1 VACVAEAGESWFRE
15 VANLVLSIRRFG
27 GALAEAPIVAMFVER
42 VEPQHAEQLTDQGVE
57 VRVVDRFDPR
67 SPASNK
73 LRMLELAG
81 SHRFDALLAIDTDT
95 LVMGDIS
102 PWFSTTA
109 VRVKPENH
117 SPYGPEAWQGIY
129 EALGIAPPS
138 RSAVMT
144 STGELTSPYFN
155 SGVVFVPRDRCA
167 ELLEAWTKGVHDV
180 LDLYADRPD
189 LVPEPERH
197 WTNQLALAVA
207 LTGARLPV
215 DPLPVGLNLSTTVR
229 VHPMFRHEVV
239 PPFVLHYHNEIDSDG
254 FVFRSRNA
262 TLNPFLDAFNRAR
275 ADVFDLPYDG
285 LPNPPLARRL
295 LRRVEGTA
303 WYDHPAVTKVRT
315 APVLAPVRRRVVR
328 LARGR
333 P

>member
-1 VACVAEAGESWFRE
+1 VAEAGDAWFRE

-27 GALAEAPIVAMFVER
+27 GSLAEAPIVAMFVER
-42 VEPQHAEQLTDQGVE
+42 VETRHEEALTDQGVE
-57 VRVVDRFDPR
+57 VRVVDRVDPR

-73 LRMLELAG
+73 LRMLELAD

-95 LVMGDIS
+95 LVLGDIA
-102 PWFSTTA
+102 PFFSSSA
-109 VRVKPENH
+109 IRVKPENH
-117 SPYGPEAWQGIY
+117 SPYGPETWAGIY
-129 EALGIAPPS
+129 EALAIPPPS

-144 STGELTSPYFN
+144 STGEITSPYFN
-155 SGVVFVPRDRCA
+155 SGVVFVPYGRCG
-167 ELLEAWTKGVHDV
+167 ELLEAWTKAVHDV
-180 LDLYADRPD
+180 LDLYGDRPE
-189 LVPEPERH
+189 LVPAKERH

-207 LTGARLPV
+207 VAGAGLPV

-239 PPFVLHYHNEIDSDG
+239 PPFVLHYHNEIDPDG

-262 TLNPFLDAFNRAR
+262 TLNPFIDTFNRAR
-275 ADVFDLPYDG
+275 ADALDLPYRG
-285 LPNPPLARRL
+285 LPNPPLARRV
-295 LRRVEGTA
+295 LRRVEGTVL
-303 WYDHPAVTKVRT
+303 YEHPAVTRVRT

-328 LARGR
+328 SARGR

>member
-1 VACVAEAGESWFRE
+1 VAEAGASWYRE

-27 GALAEAPIVAMFVER
+27 GTLAEAPIVAMFVER
-42 VEPQHAEQLTDQGVE
+42 VEAEHAAALTDRGVE

-73 LRMLELAG
+73 LRMLELAD

-95 LVMGDIS
+95 LVMGDLS

-109 VRVKPENH
+109 IRVKPENH
-117 SPYGPEAWQGIY
+117 SPYPPETWQGIY
-129 EALGIAPPS
+129 EALGITPPS

-155 SGVVFVPRDRCA
+155 SGVVFVPHDRCA
-167 ELLEAWTKGVHDV
+167 ELLDAWTKAVHDV
-180 LDLYADRPD
+180 LDLYTARPD
-189 LVPEPERH
+189 LVPAPERH

-207 LTGARLPV
+207 LTGAGLPV

-239 PPFVLHYHNEIDSDG
+239 PPFVLHYHNEIDTAG
-254 FVFRSRNA
+254 FVFRSRNG
-262 TLNPFLDAFNRAR
+262 TLNPFIDTFNLAR
-275 ADVFDLPYDG
+275 AEALDLPYDG

-303 WYDHPAVTKVRT
+303 VYDHPVVRKVRT
-315 APVLAPVRRRVVR
+315 APVLSPLRRRVVQ